1 MSSKRVDVL
10 HDRPDLVAG
19 AAQLLRSAWAPEK
32 RSENPD
38 PGVVEE
44 MLSLDAGFDFGAAA
58 LVPQEAVA
66 IAVLGRRNECLD
78 ADPAFVAA
86 FPEPAAVLDI
96 RRLAERA
103 RRDGSALGLL
113 EAADGALAPAWLG
126 RGEMATRWVKTAS
139 ARKALAHPLAVVA
152 LVFAPSRSSDLAAR
166 AAEAFGLTSLEARL
180 AQAFLFAPT
189 LEIAAAQAGIGPAT
203 ARDALARIMKKVGAA
218 RSSDVVRRLA
228 ETMSAS
234 HETPE
239 ADAKLLSKA
248 FGLTLAEAGV
258 AAELARGATQREA
271 AARLGLQPETVR
283 TYAKSVLAKTRAPRA
298 KDLGRL
304 AAETR
309 SLQGLVA
316 VAEPVFTSG
325 APVARMR
332 LLPRDG
338 ERRLAFLDY
347 GPTNAHPALI
357 FHGFTAGRS
366 LPPALASAL
375 QARGLRPLVP
385 QRPGFGLTSPA
396 IDDYLSES
404 AADLEALMVALGA
417 QQVSLFARDGGTAAA
432 LAFAAA
438 QPQRIA
444 RGVLLNPRAPGHLSA
459 NHANG
464 VVLRM
469 TRLILDQPH
478 LIDSLGEFIRR
489 RTRTD
494 FLDAALDQMLGA
506 IPSDQEALKLPAV
519 RAQLIRDIQA
529 QFAHT
534 SAGYAAEH
542 ALYARGW
549 RLPRLTNGQLVVA
562 EAAALGTA
570 SRDTWRA
577 LPDVSFHS
585 LPDAGILAQFTHGEA
600 LASLIAGSPRPGE
613 SARPRPPA
621 RASA

>member
-1 MSSKRVDVL
+1 MSPKRVDISY
-10 HDRPDLVAG
+10 DRPGTLAG
-19 AAQLLRSAWAPEK
+19 ASQLLRLAWGAGR
-32 RSENPD
+32 RSERPESPLID
-38 PGVVEE
+38 QL
-44 MLSLDAGFDFGAAA
+44 LSLEAGFDFGAAA

-66 IAVLGRRNECLD
+66 IAVLGRRNECLHAD
-78 ADPAFVAA
+78 AAFLTA
-86 FPEPAAVLDI
+86 FPEPASVPDI
-96 RRLAERA
+96 GPLAERA

-113 EAADGALAPAWLG
+113 EAADGALSPAWLG
-126 RGEMATRWVKTAS
+126 RGDMATRWVKTES
-139 ARKALAHPLAVVA
+139 ARQALALPDAVVA
-152 LVFAPSRSSDLAAR
+152 LVFSPSRSTELAAR
-166 AAEAFGLTSLEARL
+166 ASAAFGLTSLEARL

-203 ARDALARIMKKVGAA
+203 ARDALARIMSKIGVS
-218 RSSDVVRRLA
+218 RSSDIVRRLA

-239 ADAKLLSKA
+239 ADARLLSEA
-248 FGLTLAEAGV
+248 FGLTPAEGGV

-271 AARLGLQPETVR
+271 AARLRLQPETVR
-283 TYAKSVLAKTRAPRA
+283 TYAKSILAKTRAPRA

-304 AAETR
+304 VAETR
-309 SLQGLVA
+309 ALRGLVA

-325 APVARMR
+325 APVARLR
-332 LLPRDG
+332 LLPRED

-347 GPTNAHPALI
+347 GPANASPALI

-396 IDDYLSES
+396 QGDYLTEA
-404 AADLEALMVALGA
+404 AADLEALMIALGA
-417 QQVSLFARDGGTAAA
+417 RQVSLFARDGGTAAA

-438 QPQRIA
+438 QPHRIA
-444 RGVLLNPRAPGHLSA
+444 RGVLLNPRAPGHLPA
-459 NHANG
+459 GHANG

-469 TRLILDQPH
+469 TRLILEQPH

-489 RTRTD
+489 RTRSD
-494 FLDAALDQMLGA
+494 FLEAALDQTLSA
-506 IPSDQEALKLPAV
+506 IPSDREALRRPAV

-542 ALYARGW
+542 AIFARGW
-549 RLPRLTNGQLVVA
+549 RPPELTCGTWVVA
-562 EAAALGTA
+562 EAAAVRTA
-570 SRDTWRA
+570 SREPWRA
-577 LPDVSFHS
+577 LPDLSFHS
-585 LPDAGILAQFTHGEA
+585 LAEAGILAQFTHSEE
-600 LASLIAGSPRPGE
+600 LAGLIAG
-613 SARPRPPA
+613 
-621 RASA
+621 

>member
-1 MSSKRVDVL
+1 MSTKRVDIL
-10 HDRPDLVAG
+10 HDRPDLFAG
-19 AAQLLRSAWAPEK
+19 AAQLLRRAWAPES
-32 RSENPD
+32 RSERPD
-38 PGVVEE
+38 THLLEQL
-44 MLSLDAGFDFGAAA
+44 LSLEAGFDFGAAA

-66 IAVLGRRNECLD
+66 IAVLGRRNTCLD
-78 ADPAFVAA
+78 ADAAFVAA
-86 FPEPAAVLDI
+86 FPEPGTVPDLG
-96 RRLAERA
+96 RLAERA
-103 RRDGSALGLL
+103 RRNGSALGLL
-113 EAADGALAPAWLG
+113 EAADGTLAPAWLG
-126 RGEMATRWVKTAS
+126 RGDMAIRWVKTAS
-139 ARKALAHPLAVVA
+139 ARQALAHPLAVLA
-152 LVFAPSRSSDLAAR
+152 LLFAPSRSSDLAAR
-166 AAEAFGLTSLEARL
+166 ATVAFGLTSLEARL

-203 ARDALARIMKKVGAA
+203 ARDALTRIMNKVGVA

-239 ADAKLLSKA
+239 ADAGLLSEA

-271 AARLGLQPETVR
+271 AASLGLQPETVR
-283 TYAKSVLAKTRAPRA
+283 TYAKNVLAKTRARRA

-309 SLQGLVA
+309 ALRGLVA
-316 VAEPVFTSG
+316 VAEPVFTSR
-325 APVARMR
+325 APLARLR
-332 LLPRDG
+332 LLPREG

-347 GPTNAHPALI
+347 GPANGRPALI

-375 QARGLRPLVP
+375 KAHGLRPLVP

-396 IDDYLSES
+396 AHDYLTEA
-404 AADLEALMVALGA
+404 AADLEALMVALGGCE
-417 QQVSLFARDGGTAAA
+417 VSLFARDGGTAAA

-438 QPQRIA
+438 QPHRIA
-444 RGVLLNPRAPGHLSA
+444 RSVLLNPRAPGHLPA
-459 NHANG
+459 GHANR

-469 TRLILDQPH
+469 TRLILEQPN
-478 LIDSLGEFIRR
+478 LIEGLGEFIRR
-489 RTRTD
+489 RTRSD
-494 FLDAALDQMLGA
+494 FLDAALDQTLRA
-506 IPSDQEALKLPAV
+506 IPSDQEALKDPAV

-542 ALYARGW
+542 AIYARGW
-549 RLPRLTNGQLVVA
+549 RVPKVARGPWLVA

-570 SRDTWRA
+570 SRETWQA
-577 LPDVSFHS
+577 LPDVSFHP
-585 LPDAGILAQFTHGEA
+585 LNDAGILAQFTHAEA
-600 LASLIAGSPRPGE
+600 LASLIAG
-613 SARPRPPA
+613 
-621 RASA
+621 